1 MSSKSSTT
9 PSASSAEST
18 TSQTGNSSTGTTARS
33 YNLTEQE
40 QNDLLEISKQID
52 KNMLRDGNSK
62 YIRLKDGETKV
73 MLFSP
78 SADKYKYEEV
88 TFQSKDPSKP
98 SKLTK
103 RVRFTIQEANSN
115 GVIPPKA
122 QEKEWPASLTA
133 ATDVIEWMK
142 RGFVLLDVERHGA
155 DLNTKYMIRP
165 HF

>member
-1 MSSKSSTT
+1 
-9 PSASSAEST
+9 
-18 TSQTGNSSTGTTARS
+18 
-33 YNLTEQE
+33 
-40 QNDLLEISKQID
+40 
-52 KNMLRDGNSK
+52 MLRDGNSK

-103 RVRFTIQEANSN
+103 RVRFTIQEVNSN
-115 GVIPPKA
+115 GVIPPEA